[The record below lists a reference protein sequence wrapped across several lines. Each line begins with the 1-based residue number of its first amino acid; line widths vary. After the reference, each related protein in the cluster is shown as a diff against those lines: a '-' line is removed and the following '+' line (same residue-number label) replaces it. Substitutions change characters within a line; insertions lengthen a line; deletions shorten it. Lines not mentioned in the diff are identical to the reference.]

1 MTGGVCAPESS
12 LSSPLIC
19 AWAVALKALVKSKK
33 VIIILIMTR
42 SLWTSFGI
50 VGKALCAVFVLGL
63 LASCSTNP
71 ATGEKQFA
79 ALMPPG
85 QEASVGAQEHANVVK
100 TYGNPLDGPAQA
112 YVNRVGQRVAKDTE
126 RSDVTYK
133 FYLLDSPEVNAFALP
148 GGYVYVTRGLMAQ
161 ANSEAELAGVLAHE
175 IGHITARHSAERYS
189 RGVLTTL
196 GAAVIAAAADSPDA
210 ARVAGLGSDL
220 YIKSYSRSQESQADE
235 LGIRYLHRAGYDVN
249 AMASFLE
256 TMGAQSDL
264 DARLT
269 GREGGQAGFDYFATH
284 PRTADRVTQA
294 RAIAAQYPKN
304 EARTARG
311 EYLQILDG
319 MIYGDNTKQ
328 GFIRGRS
335 FYHPDMDFTFTV
347 PSGFTLVNQPAQ
359 VVATSPSGAVILF
372 DAAANNGGVDP
383 ATYISS
389 VWMKGNAPAG
399 GIESISVNGHRAA
412 TASFKGSVNN
422 KPMDI
427 RIVAVEW
434 PGNKFFRF
442 QMAIP
447 RGAGGGLVED
457 LKRTTYSLRPMT
469 AQEKQDMRPYHIR
482 IVTAKP
488 GDTVQS
494 LSSMMAQ
501 DDMREER
508 FRVLNGL
515 RSGNVTPG
523 VSYKVIAAR

>member
-1 MTGGVCAPESS
+1 M
-12 LSSPLIC
+12 
-19 AWAVALKALVKSKK
+19 
-33 VIIILIMTR
+33 
-42 SLWTSFGI
+42 
-50 VGKALCAVFVLGL
+50 LGL
-63 LASCSTNP
+63 LASCSVNP

-85 QEASVGAQEHANVVK
+85 QEAGVGAQEHANVIK
-100 TYGNPLDGPAQA
+100 TYGNPLEGSAQA
-112 YVNRVGQRVAKDTE
+112 YVNKVGQRVAKDTE
-126 RSDVTYK
+126 RRDVAYK

-196 GAAVIAAAADSPDA
+196 GAAVIAAATDSADA

-235 LGIRYLHRAGYDVN
+235 LGIRYLDRAGYDVN

-256 TMGAQSDL
+256 SMGAQSDL
-264 DARLT
+264 GARLA
-269 GREGGQAGFDYFATH
+269 GRDGGGAGFDYFATH

-294 RAIAAQYPKN
+294 RNIAAQYKKN
-304 EARTARG
+304 EARTGRN
-311 EYLQILDG
+311 EHLQALDG
-319 MIYGDNTKQ
+319 MVYGDNVKQ
-328 GFIRGRS
+328 GFIRGQS

-347 PSGFTLVNQPAQ
+347 PADFTLVNQPAQ
-359 VVATSPSGAVILF
+359 IVATSPSGAVILF
-372 DAAANNGGVDP
+372 DAAANGTGVDP

-389 VWMKGNAPAG
+389 VWMRGQPNAARP
-399 GIESISVNGHRAA
+399 ETISVNDRRAA

-447 RGAGGGLVED
+447 PGADAGLVEE
-457 LKRTTYSLRPMT
+457 LKHTTYSLRPMN
-469 AQEKQDMRPYHIR
+469 AQEKQDVRPYHIR

-488 GDTVQS
+488 GDTAQS
-494 LSSMMAQ
+494 LASMMAY
-501 DDMREER
+501 DNMREER

-515 RSGNVTPG
+515 TSGNVTPG
-523 VSYKVIAAR
+523 AVYKVIAAK